1 MKIHCILCV
10 AAIVFPQFAMAEP
23 SFTGQSLGTVQAMLD
38 FCAQINPGAATKYQE
53 HAKLVAEDAS
63 QQALDDA
70 RNTGVYKEA
79 YAQTIAA
86 LGEVSKHD
94 AEEACKGLVEIDGSG
109 PSGRVSQN
117 DGKKDEQTN

>member
-1 MKIHCILCV
+1 MKTYCILCV

-23 SFTGQSLGTVQAMLD
+23 SFTGQSLGTVQAMVD
-38 FCAQINPGAATKYQE
+38 FCAQINPDDATTYQE
-53 HAKLVAEDAS
+53 NARLVAGEAS
-63 QQALDDA
+63 EQELGNA
-70 RNTGVYKEA
+70 RNTGEYKEA
-79 YAQTIAA
+79 YAQTIAT